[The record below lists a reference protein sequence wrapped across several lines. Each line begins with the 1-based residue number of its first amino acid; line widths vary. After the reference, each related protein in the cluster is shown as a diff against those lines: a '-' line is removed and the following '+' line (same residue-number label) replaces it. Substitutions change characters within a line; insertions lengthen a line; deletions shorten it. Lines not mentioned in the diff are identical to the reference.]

1 MEERALAAIEA
12 RLQRLA
18 GEFDS
23 RRQGHSAK
31 KASRGGGSGGSGGGG
46 GGGRSSGGGSSSP
59 DRYTGRPVPP
69 PQLAPA
75 KPALEP
81 EPEPEP
87 ELDIDIDAYSDV
99 PSTPPTDEEEE
110 EAMMIDDLSSMSD
123 AAAASMALNTIQ
135 QSLAAAAA
143 ASAAAAAAAD
153 AADAEDGEEEEEE
166 EVSMAVPDSPPP
178 PMLIPQPASST
189 SMRDLR
195 MSELLERMHCAG
207 IAQPEIDRCL
217 DTASPKGT
225 AILLLEA
232 RREAQAADP
241 AKELHQ
247 LALEAEILLGP
258 AGHLSLSRPFIPQ
271 PAAGHLSLADT
282 DTSSAAAAAS
292 SSSSG
297 RDGNW
302 LSRLGLASIA
312 AQLEELGVEEESDLK
327 FLEESEI
334 ASLNL
339 KPVTA
344 RKLRRAREASA

>member
-23 RRQGHSAK
+23 RRQGHSGK

-166 EVSMAVPDSPPP
+166 VSMAVPDSPAP
-178 PMLIPQPASST
+178 PML
-189 SMRDLR
+189 
-195 MSELLERMHCAG
+195 
-207 IAQPEIDRCL
+207 
-217 DTASPKGT
+217 
-225 AILLLEA
+225 
-232 RREAQAADP
+232 
-241 AKELHQ
+241 
-247 LALEAEILLGP
+247 
-258 AGHLSLSRPFIPQ
+258 IPQ

-344 RKLRRAREASA
+344 RKLRRALEASA